1 MLYLSQRH
9 EQISHSPCSGVGS
22 VQQGVLRQVC
32 VTLGCLQLR
41 VAEDFLHRIQRSA
54 SVDQEAGVTMA

>member
-9 EQISHSPCSGVGS
+9 EQMSYSPCSGVGS

-32 VTLGCLQLR
+32 VALGCLHLP
-41 VAEDFLHRIQRSA
+41 VAQDVLDLIR
-54 SVDQEAGVTMA
+54 

>member
-1 MLYLSQRH
+1 MKPVP
-9 EQISHSPCSGVGS
+9 HSPRSGVGS

-32 VTLGCLQLR
+32 VTLGCLHLR
-41 VAEDFLHRIQRSA
+41 VAEDFLHLIQRSV